1 MSGTFKRKKNKDEK
15 IKLKNII
22 MKKCKGKHRGSFFF
36 PLFFLSLLSFFFIY
50 VSLKKPTGLTLGT
63 DLCPVQKL
71 MILCLWART
80 DKHGLVRMNPAG
92 LSGPARFCKH
102 SKCFSRVQTS
112 LTNLAPKIVW
122 PRERKSDNY
131 YY

>member
-1 MSGTFKRKKNKDEK
+1 MKINGEMERKKYKSVQIIT

-71 MILCLWART
+71 MILCL
-80 DKHGLVRMNPAG
+80 
-92 LSGPARFCKH
+92 
-102 SKCFSRVQTS
+102 
-112 LTNLAPKIVW
+112 
-122 PRERKSDNY
+122 
-131 YY
+131 